1 LNVTC
6 RSCVTYLV
14 LLVALAFCLARPFAP
29 GHGVSLAGS
38 YEAFAHLFVGGL
50 LGAWVVCRRWWL
62 LYVVGV
68 MSLVELLAFATR

>member
-14 LLVALAFCLARPFAP
+14 LLVALAFCLARPFA
-29 GHGVSLAGS
+29 L
-38 YEAFAHLFVGGL
+38 LFVGGL